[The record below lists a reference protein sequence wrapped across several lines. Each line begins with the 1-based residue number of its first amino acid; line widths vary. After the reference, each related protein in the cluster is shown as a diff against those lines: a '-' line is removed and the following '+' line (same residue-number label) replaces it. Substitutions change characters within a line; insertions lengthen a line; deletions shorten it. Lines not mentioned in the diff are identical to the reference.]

1 MTVSS
6 TISKAGPYT
15 GNGVTTAF
23 PFAFKVFTKADVQV
37 VRATAA
43 GVETVL
49 VLDSDYSVSVNTNQT
64 SNPGGTITY
73 PISGSPLSAILTL
86 TASGNVSYTQGT
98 SLPVGGA
105 FNAAV
110 VEAALDR
117 VTLLTQQL
125 LEQVSRAV
133 KVSISSGIDPTAYL
147 TSIAASVTAAATSA
161 AASAASAALSVANS
175 ANVTTVAG
183 ISANVTTVAGIS
195 ANVTTVA
202 GIAPNVTTVAGISA
216 DVTAVK
222 NNAAN
227 VTAVAGNATNINA
240 VAGNATNINAV
251 VSNATN
257 VNTVASISAAVST
270 VSTNIAAVVSA
281 QTNLAA
287 IIAAPTK
294 AAEAAQ
300 SAADA
305 ANAVTNAIGVTVAG
319 LATTETFTKAQR
331 GAVLA
336 LTDAATITI
345 DLALSNNFSVT
356 LAGSRT
362 LANPTNIVAGQ
373 SGVITITQDATGS
386 RALAFGSVFKF
397 ASGAAI
403 ALTTAASSVD
413 DLAYYVE
420 SSTRIVVKALGDAR

>member
-240 VAGNATNINAV
+240 V